1 MFLDTIIKN
10 LCCAAITGATNNLLT
25 GSAGD
30 RNQSLIAFFQ
40 SVDALVHIT
49 PHPQDV
55 IPSHYTRCLELRPW
69 LLFFFTFLASHPSF
83 ISFYHFYILFA
94 PSREVSGIT
103 PERIFRAENQFSP
116 IQPNLAPLIGDISF
130 FSFLSGKMS

>member
-1 MFLDTIIKN
+1 MILDTIIKN

-49 PHPQDV
+49 PHPPDGKQM
-55 IPSHYTRCLELRPW
+55 SKKM
-69 LLFFFTFLASHPSF
+69 S
-83 ISFYHFYILFA
+83 
-94 PSREVSGIT
+94 
-103 PERIFRAENQFSP
+103 NSP
-116 IQPNLAPLIGDISF
+116 IPVVMYMKLLLISLDRYCRLLVS
-130 FSFLSGKMS
+130 